1 MGRRI
6 VAVILLVLA
15 ISIAI
20 MTPVLAFTP
29 VGNNLLSTLAV
40 ATATPTLSPLLL
52 PTPTP
57 PRPVLTVVGQ
67 PPTANAKAAYLL
79 DADTDNTL
87 DGFHGEV
94 PPPM

>member
-29 VGNNLLSTLAV
+29 IGNNLLSTFAG
-40 ATATPTLSPLLL
+40 T
-52 PTPTP
+52 
-57 PRPVLTVVGQ
+57 
-67 PPTANAKAAYLL
+67 TANDKR
-79 DADTDNTL
+79 
-87 DGFHGEV
+87 
-94 PPPM
+94 